1 MCSATCDHTRARAC
15 NDPPPKY
22 SGLSCPGNDSGKLRS
37 MKFDKIIN
45 LLLEEDICWGGSCCP
60 DDSEYIGCFP
70 YNDNIW
76 HEHIEVTI
84 HIFKVLK
91 MLCP

>member
-1 MCSATCDHTRARAC
+1 
-15 NDPPPKY
+15 
-22 SGLSCPGNDSGKLRS
+22 

-84 HIFKVLK
+84 HNFKVLK
-91 MLCP
+91 ML